1 MKVGIISLGCAKN
14 LVDTENV
21 LGMLRDAGVEFTS
34 SYEEAD
40 VIIINTCGFIES
52 AKTEAIDTILDI
64 ADLKEKNLRK
74 LIVMG
79 CLVKRYKKEL
89 EEEMPE
95 VDRFI
100 SLDEYPE
107 MGKILSDE
115 LGVRVG
121 GTYGKVPR
129 MLSGKPWMAYLQIS
143 DGCSNRCAFCA
154 IPNIRG
160 PLHSREEKD
169 ILAEAEDLVRSG
181 VKEITLVA
189 QDCSRYGFDRDYQ
202 FHLKQLL
209 EKLDQIE
216 GIHWI
221 RMLYMYPDEVQPGL
235 IETIKNSRHILPY
248 FDIPTQSGSDR
259 ILHLMRRA
267 TSRQKIL
274 DLTSLIRHELPDA
287 VLRTTLI
294 VGFPGETEAD
304 YEETLSM
311 VEQVG
316 WDHLGAFTYSREED
330 TPAYDMDDNVSPQE
344 KERRQKE
351 LLAVQEKIAVERLQ
365 MRIGR
370 TMEVLVEG
378 QDPLTGMYIGR
389 TGEMAP
395 DHVDGNIRFH
405 ADGYHLPG
413 DFTMV
418 KVERNSGENLIGTE
432 IREEQR

>member
-21 LGMLRDAGVEFTS
+21 LGMLKYAGVEMTTS
-34 SYEEAD
+34 YDEAD
-40 VIIINTCGFIES
+40 AIIINTCGFIES
-52 AKTEAIDTILDI
+52 AKTEAIETILDT
-64 ADLKEKNLRK
+64 ADLKEKNLKK

-79 CLVKRYKKEL
+79 CLVKRYKKQL

-95 VDRFI
+95 VDRFV
-100 SLDEYPE
+100 SLEEYPSL
-107 MGKILSDE
+107 GTILSEE
-115 LGVRVG
+115 LGLKIADN
-121 GTYGKVPR
+121 YGRVPR

-160 PLHSREEKD
+160 PLHSRREED
-169 ILAEAEDLVRSG
+169 ILREAKDLIAHG

-189 QDCSRYGFDRDYQ
+189 QDCSKYGFDKDHQ

-209 EKLDQIE
+209 QKLDALE

-221 RMLYMYPDEVQPGL
+221 RMLYLYPDEVQPGL
-235 IETIKNSRHILPY
+235 IETIRQSKHILPY
-248 FDIPTQSGSDR
+248 FDIPTQSGSDHV
-259 ILHLMRRA
+259 LHAMRRA

-274 DLTSLIRHELPDA
+274 DLTSLIRRELPDA

-294 VGFPGETEAD
+294 TGFPGETEAD

-311 VEQVG
+311 IEQVQ

-330 TPAYDMDDNVSPQE
+330 TPAFDMVDDVPAEE
-344 KERRQKE
+344 KERRQKN
-351 LLAVQEKIAVERLQ
+351 LLAMQEKIALSLLEKRV
-365 MRIGR
+365 GR
-370 TMEVLVEG
+370 TMEVLVESV
-378 QDPLTGMYIGR
+378 DPLTDMYIGR

-395 DHVDGNIRFH
+395 DHVDGEVRFH
-405 ADGYHLPG
+405 TEKNYIPG
-413 DFTMV
+413 QFTRV
-418 KVERNSGENLIGTE
+418 KITKISGENLIG
-432 IREEQR
+432 IDQQEE